1 MARPRLSVATIVD
14 GAIQLVDHESFDALT
29 LSAVA
34 AELGVGPSA
43 LYTHITGLDE
53 LQYLVAVASTGNL
66 GTVVRNSAIG
76 TAGAPA
82 LAAMG
87 NAYRGF
93 ALDHPGQFASTLLP
107 PRSDDDELARQNRAL
122 LDVFVAVFAATG
134 LDPAQAYLSART
146 AQSAVHGF
154 LALEHNS
161 GTTLEHGAEYDHLL
175 NALQRG
181 LLPSV
186 TPDDLRADERAGSR
200 R

>member
-1 MARPRLSVATIVD
+1 MTRTRLSAPRIVD
-14 GAIQLVDHESFDALT
+14 CAIQLIDRESFEALN

-34 AELGVGPSA
+34 VELGVGPSA
-43 LYTHITGLDE
+43 LYTYVDGLDE
-53 LQYLVAVASTGNL
+53 LQYLVAVASTTNL
-66 GTVVRNSAIG
+66 GTAVRNSAIG
-76 TAGAPA
+76 TAGASA

-134 LDPAQAYLSART
+134 MDPAQAYLSARS

-161 GTTLEHGAEYDHLL
+161 GTTAEHGAEYDHLMA
-175 NALQRG
+175 ALQRG
-181 LLPSV
+181 LLPAAS
-186 TPDDLRADERAGSR
+186 
-200 R
+200 